1 MDTALFRPLTLRNV
15 TLPNRI
21 TISPMQQYMAGRDG
35 FVRDWHFVHLAK
47 MAVGGAGTVFTEA
60 LAIVPEG
67 RVTYHDL
74 GIWSDDHIEGLK
86 RLVGGIADHGA
97 VPATQLIHAGR
108 KASVAPPYHG
118 FEPLSQKDADER
130 GEAPWPVVSAS
141 ALAANPGWPTP
152 SAMSLD
158 EIKRFLD
165 QVAAATRRARK
176 AGFQVLDMHG
186 AHGYLIHCFLSP
198 LSNEREDEYGGDLQG
213 RMKLALDVAD
223 AVRSEWPSDLP
234 FFYRLSCIDDAEGG
248 WTLDDSVEL
257 SRAFKSRN
265 VDVIDCSS
273 GGLGRRTTP
282 LIIPREPGYQVPFS
296 DRIRKETGLPT
307 MAVGLIMDPIH
318 ANSIVEKGEA
328 DLIAIGREALNNP
341 NWGLHARI
349 ALEGL
354 DAYEPTWP
362 KPYGWWLV
370 RRAKALEA
378 SKQASAQ

>member
-1 MDTALFRPLTLRNV
+1 M
-15 TLPNRI
+15 
-21 TISPMQQYMAGRDG
+21 
-35 FVRDWHFVHLAK
+35 
-47 MAVGGAGTVFTEA
+47 
-60 LAIVPEG
+60 
-67 RVTYHDL
+67 
-74 GIWSDDHIEGLK
+74 
-86 RLVGGIADHGA
+86 
-97 VPATQLIHAGR
+97 IHAGR

-141 ALAANPGWPTP
+141 AIEANPGWPTP

-158 EIKRFLD
+158 DIKRFLD
-165 QVAAATRRARK
+165 HVAAATRRARK

-223 AVRSEWPSDLP
+223 AVRSEWPSELP

-282 LIIPREPGYQVPFS
+282 LIIPREPGYQVPFA
-296 DRIRKETGLPT
+296 DRIRKESGLPT
-307 MAVGLIMDPIH
+307 MAVGLIMDPVH

-354 DAYEPTWP
+354 DAYEPAWP

-378 SKQASAQ
+378 SKQVAAQ